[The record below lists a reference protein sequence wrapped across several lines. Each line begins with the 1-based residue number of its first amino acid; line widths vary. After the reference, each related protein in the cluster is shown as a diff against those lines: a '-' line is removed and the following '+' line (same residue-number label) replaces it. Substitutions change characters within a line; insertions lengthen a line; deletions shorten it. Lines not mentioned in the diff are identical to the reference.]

1 MKQPVFFLNDL
12 NFNAGDMI
20 SAPILEALGM
30 GIELVDRKRRGK
42 LLAVGSIMTALRAGD
57 TVWGSGCIRDK
68 IINAPIKTQFL
79 AVRGPA
85 TRNRI
90 KNADVP
96 KIYGDPGLLLPLIYH
111 PVVAKRHKLGILP
124 HYIDKAAVD
133 SSEGHLIDIQ
143 APWKAV
149 IDEILSCERV
159 VSSTL
164 HGIVFCEAYG
174 VPVTWAKYSDNII
187 GGAFKFQ
194 DYFLGTGRKKQAYWK
209 PIDPIEGLP
218 EIQKRLM
225 VALSGKYK
233 TKIIC

>member
-68 IINAPIKTQFL
+68 NIQAPPASEFL
-79 AVRGPA
+79 AVRGPL
-85 TRNRI
+85 TRKKI
-90 KNADVP
+90 KGVHIPA
-96 KIYGDPGLLLPLIYH
+96 IYGDPGLLLSLIYH
-111 PVVAKRHKLGILP
+111 PVVVKRYRLGILP
-124 HYIDKAAVD
+124 HYIDKRLVD
-133 SSEGHLIDIQ
+133 TSAGHLIDIQ
-143 APWKAV
+143 APWQTV
-149 IDEILSCERV
+149 IDEILSCESV

-187 GGAFKFQ
+187 GGSFKFQ

-209 PIDPIEGLP
+209 PIDPIEGLL

-233 TKIIC
+233 TKILC